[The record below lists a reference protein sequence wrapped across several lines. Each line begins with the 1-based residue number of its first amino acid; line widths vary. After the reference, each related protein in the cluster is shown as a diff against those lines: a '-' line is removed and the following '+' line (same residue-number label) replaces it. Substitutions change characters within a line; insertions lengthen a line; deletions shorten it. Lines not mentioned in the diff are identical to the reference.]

1 MTTRTATRAAS
12 AAALAL
18 GAMLALSACGG
29 DDTAAAGD
37 NDGGGGDPTATLEE
51 SLFIS
56 IDDGEN
62 VLTLHGD
69 EIAEVTY
76 VGETCEQFKDF
87 IETAQSTGFD
97 PEQEAEKVDGRLT
110 GSNFVSLKQGRLNE
124 ANTTI
129 MWGEDSGARSNE
141 TNPFLVDVPDVGM
154 VSITDTGNG
163 ENTAYAGASTEQGQQ
178 LLDEW
183 TTGQCG

>member
-18 GAMLALSACGG
+18 TAVLALSACGGG
-29 DDTAAAGD
+29 DDTAAAG
-37 NDGGGGDPTATLEE
+37 NGGGVGDTTATLEE
-51 SLFIS
+51 TLFIS
-56 IDDGEN
+56 VDDGEN
-62 VLTLHGD
+62 VLTLHDGQ
-69 EIAEVTY
+69 IAEVNY

-87 IETAQSTGFD
+87 IDTAESTGFD
-97 PEQEAEKVDGRLT
+97 PEEEAEKVNGSFE

-129 MWGEDSGARSNE
+129 LWGEDSGARSNE

-178 LLDEW
+178 LLDSW